1 MPTIRSE
8 KRGKVVS
15 QVLYEEKIDKSYS
28 ILDVEIRNDEI
39 TFCETWGGPKIKN
52 DFGDFDVEWFVTI
65 SGQQHAIFIKK
76 LCKKANVPV
85 IEITDNQKIVD
96 LISIEFG
103 NQASSITPLKNWLEQ
118 ENISYQFDQW

>member
-1 MPTIRSE
+1 MNNMPTIRSE

-96 LISIEFG
+96 LISNVTSRSRFR
-103 NQASSITPLKNWLEQ
+103 T
-118 ENISYQFDQW
+118 